1 LRLYWLAAE
10 TRRVLNRTGI
20 QLALCLAA
28 AMTPG
33 LAQCRF
39 PADGAGRILTYTFDP
54 TVTATSTVLH
64 VTLRFRGGA
73 DAEEEIDVPF
83 EWAGE
88 TLHGVINL
96 HALSEETVVADNT
109 SRGSK
114 IIRHL
119 PNQEVVLAYDIVKDW
134 TGRFNHPA
142 QFHGAILPEYIEI
155 NGANSLIHPKLPVQT
170 QVTAHFDW
178 KKLPAAWVL
187 ATSFGTGSNSDERCQ
202 SYSGPWSDVEEALFA
217 AGEFRIHRFQIGV
230 RPAVLAIRGEWTF
243 SDEELVAGIQRAVD
257 VVRGF
262 WRDDN
267 FPYFLVTLKPFD
279 NDSGSGDGSQFTN
292 AFWLYL
298 SRRDQISDFLPTLVH
313 EAFHAWN
320 PHRMGLSASAD
331 SSALE
336 WFSEGVTFYYG
347 YLLAY
352 RAGLI
357 QLPGYVENINGDL
370 LHSSDSSNAHVRGRL
385 IALWLD
391 QQIRKDSG
399 GKGSLDNVMY
409 DMVSAAAKPLTRAR
423 ILETAGSY
431 LSPASRAE
439 LARIVEPGSAL
450 PAAEDALGPCVRGS
464 AEETAP
470 FHLGFDL
477 AASTAA
483 GIVTGV
489 EAGGPAFQAGL
500 RNGQRLS
507 GRLSVYN
514 NQPDKMAIVTIET
527 GDTRQAI
534 EYYPRGTAVMLVQY
548 HLDREAYDSN
558 PANGR
563 PR

>member
-1 LRLYWLAAE
+1 
-10 TRRVLNRTGI
+10 VLNRTGV
-20 QLALCLAA
+20 QLTLWLAA
-28 AMTPG
+28 SMTPG
-33 LAQCRF
+33 LAQCLF
-39 PADGAGRILTYTFDP
+39 PADGVGRILTYTFDP
-54 TVTATSTVLH
+54 TVTATSTALH
-64 VTLRFRGGA
+64 VTLRFRGGR
-73 DAEEEIDVPF
+73 DAQEEVEVPS

-88 TLHGVINL
+88 TLHGVTNL
-96 HALSEETVVADNT
+96 RALSVETVVADNT

-114 IIRHL
+114 IMRHL

-155 NGANSLIHPKLPVQT
+155 NGANALIHPKLSAQT
-170 QVTAHFDW
+170 QVTVHFDW
-178 KKLPAAWVL
+178 KKLPAGWIL
-187 ATSFGTGSNSDERCQ
+187 ATSFGAGSNSDERCQ
-202 SYSGPWSDVEEALFA
+202 SYSGAWSDVEEALFA
-217 AGEFRIHRFQIGV
+217 AGEFRIHRFQIGTQ
-230 RPAVLAIRGEWTF
+230 PAVLAVRGEWTF
-243 SDEELVAGIQRAVD
+243 SDEELVAGIQGAVGA
-257 VVRGF
+257 VRGF

-298 SRRDQISDFLPTLVH
+298 SRRDQLSDFLPTLVH

-320 PHRMGLSASAD
+320 PHRMGLFAPANG
-331 SSALE
+331 SALE
-336 WFSEGVTFYYG
+336 WFSEGFTFYYG

-357 QLPGYVENINGDL
+357 QLPAYVENINGDL
-370 LHSSDSSNAHVRGRL
+370 LHSSDSSSAHVRGRL

-399 GKGSLDNVMY
+399 GKSSLDNVMY
-409 DMVSAAAKPLTRAR
+409 DMESAAAKPLTQAR
-423 ILETAGSY
+423 ILETAGRY
-431 LSPASRAE
+431 LSAASRAE
-439 LARIVEPGSAL
+439 LARIVEAGSAI
-450 PAAEDALGPCVRGS
+450 PAAEDALGTCVRGS
-464 AEETAP
+464 ANETAP

-483 GIVTGV
+483 STVTGV
-489 EAGGPAFQAGL
+489 EPGGPAFQAGL
-500 RNGQRLS
+500 RDGQRLS

-514 NQPDKMAIVTIET
+514 NQPDKMAIVTIQT

-534 EYYPRGTAVMLVQY
+534 EYYPRGGPVMLVQY
-548 HLDREAYDSN
+548 HLDQEAYDSN
-558 PANGR
+558 PASCQVR
-563 PR
+563 

>member
-1 LRLYWLAAE
+1 LAAE
-10 TRRVLNRTGI
+10 SRRVLNRTSI
-20 QLALCLAA
+20 QLALWLTV

-39 PADGAGRILTYTFDP
+39 PADGVGRILTYTFDP

-64 VTLRFRGGA
+64 VTLRFRGGP
-73 DAEEEIDVPF
+73 DAQEEVELPS

-88 TLHGVINL
+88 TLHGMINL
-96 HALSEETVVADNT
+96 RALSARTVVADNT

-119 PNQEVVLAYDIVKDW
+119 PNQEVVLAYDLVKDW

-155 NGANSLIHPKLPVQT
+155 NGANALIHPKLPAQT
-170 QVTAHFDW
+170 QVTVHFDW
-178 KKLPAAWVL
+178 KQLPAAWVL
-187 ATSFGTGSNSDERCQ
+187 ATSFGTGSNSDDRCQ
-202 SYSGPWSDVEEALFA
+202 SYSGAWSDVEEALFA
-217 AGEFRIHRFQIGV
+217 AGEFRIHRFQIGTQ
-230 RPAVLAIRGEWTF
+230 PAVLAVRGEWTF
-243 SDEELVAGIQRAVD
+243 SDEELVAGIQGAVGA
-257 VVRGF
+257 VRGF

-298 SRRDQISDFLPTLVH
+298 SRRYRISDLFPTLVH

-336 WFSEGVTFYYG
+336 WFSEGFTFYYG

-357 QLPGYVENINGDL
+357 QLPAYVENINGDL
-370 LHSSDSSNAHVRGRL
+370 QHSSDSSSAHVRGRL

-391 QQIRKDSG
+391 QQIRKDSR
-399 GKGSLDNVMY
+399 GKSSLDNVMY
-409 DMVSAAAKPLTRAR
+409 DTVSAAAKPLTQER
-423 ILETAGSY
+423 ILETAGRY
-431 LSPASRAE
+431 LSPASRTE
-439 LARIVEPGSAL
+439 LARIVEPRSAI
-450 PAAEDALGPCVRGS
+450 PAAEDALGPCVHGS
-464 AEETAP
+464 AEEAAP

-489 EAGGPAFQAGL
+489 EPGGPAFQAGL

-514 NQPDKMAIVTIET
+514 NQPEKMAIVTIQT

-534 EYYPRGTAVMLVQY
+534 EYYPRGRPVMLVQY

-558 PANGR
+558 PASCQVK
-563 PR
+563 